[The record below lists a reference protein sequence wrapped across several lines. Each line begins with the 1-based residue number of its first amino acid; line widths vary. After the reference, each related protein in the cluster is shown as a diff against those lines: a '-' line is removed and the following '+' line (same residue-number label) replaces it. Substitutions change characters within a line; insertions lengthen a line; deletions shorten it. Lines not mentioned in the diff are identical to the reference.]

1 MSWTKNREKL
11 YEASVSTLRAISK
24 NKKITSKTGLSQ
36 RPPTSVNIAL
46 PNVPRSSK
54 DIYKWRGESD
64 FQAFWHLFHKKTRDF
79 QLTLPAKMIFN
90 ELEISRVELLGC
102 KKYLGSKKNISE
114 FTNARSDELEDEKSL
129 NFLSYGAN
137 LWIKKASGQYLTD
150 NSKNI
155 LNKFIDKY
163 KIDDSCDLFR
173 KNLLASID
181 SQAEFEKNAL
191 KLLKKINLLREDFE
205 EDELDI
211 EDVPGSTDEIENIDS
226 NIEEESI
233 TDEKL
238 DLEEFQEDFNIDI
251 QETVDSIDDTSIEE
265 EIDSIAYPN
274 NQFKSNKEKDYSIY
288 TTNFDEIIDAK
299 DLVTNDESL
308 RLRNQLDN
316 LIKPHI
322 PTIGKLAN
330 RLQRLLLAKQN
341 TNWNFNL
348 DEGMLDNARLHR
360 IIANPRFPLS
370 FKQETENDFKDTV
383 VTLLID
389 NSGSMRGRSISLAAI
404 CADII
409 GSTLERCQVKTEILG
424 FTTKHWKGGDS
435 KKMWIINGNTS
446 NPGRLNDIRHI
457 VYKSADNSWRRSRKY
472 FGAMLRE
479 GLLKEN
485 IDGEALSWSHERLL
499 KRQEERKILIVISDG
514 APVDDSTLSANR
526 EDFLDNHLREIISK
540 IEKESPVELQVLKR
554 QEERKILIVI
564 SDGAPVDDSTLS
576 ANREDFLDNHLR
588 EIISKIEKESPVE
601 LQAIGIGHDVTKYYK
616 NALTINRAE
625 ELGEVLLEELS
636 KLFKD

>member
-1 MSWTKNREKL
+1 MSWTKKRERL
-11 YEASVSTLRAISK
+11 HEAAVSTIRAISN
-24 NKKITSKTGLSQ
+24 NKKISSNTGLSQ
-36 RPPTSVNIAL
+36 RPPTSDHVAL
-46 PNVPRSSK
+46 PNVPRSFK
-54 DIYKWRGESD
+54 DLNKWRGESD
-64 FQAFWHLFHKKTRDF
+64 FQAFWHLFHKKSKDF
-79 QLTLPAKMIFN
+79 QLTLPARMIFN
-90 ELEISRVELLGC
+90 ELEIARVELLGSS
-102 KKYLGSKKNISE
+102 KYLGSERNISE
-114 FTNARSDELEDEKSL
+114 YTNSRSNELEDEKSL

-137 LWIKKASGQYLTD
+137 LWLKEFMNFNLSE

-155 LNKFIDKY
+155 ISKFIKKY
-163 KIDDSCDLFR
+163 KIDASANKIRENLI
-173 KNLLASID
+173 KNLDDQVS
-181 SQAEFEKNAL
+181 FEKNAIQFL
-191 KLLKKINLLREDFE
+191 QKLDLVKENVEDEENNFE
-205 EDELDI
+205 EA
-211 EDVPGSTDEIENIDS
+211 PGSTDDIVNEEETTQEDSGIEEKIDLKDFDGDLNVDIQDAIEN
-226 NIEEESI
+226 
-233 TDEKL
+233 
-238 DLEEFQEDFNIDI
+238 
-251 QETVDSIDDTSIEE
+251 IDDTSIED
-265 EIDSIAYPN
+265 EIESLTYPN
-274 NQFKSNKEKDYSIY
+274 NDFQTSYIDDYSIY
-288 TTNFDEIIDAK
+288 TSNFDEIIDAK
-299 DLVTNDESL
+299 DLVTNEESM

-322 PTIGKLAN
+322 STIGKLAN

-341 TNWNFNL
+341 TSWNFNL
-348 DEGMLDNARLHR
+348 EEGILDNSRLHR
-360 IIANPRFPLS
+360 VIASPGYPLS
-370 FKQETENDFKDTV
+370 FKQETENDFKDTI

-435 KKMWIINGNTS
+435 KKLWIINGSRS

-457 VYKSADNSWRRSRKY
+457 IYKSADNSWRRSRKY

-485 IDGEALSWSHERLL
+485 VDGEALAWSHDRLL
-499 KRQEERKILIVISDG
+499 KRHEERKILIVISDG

-540 IEKESPVELQVLKR
+540 IEK
-554 QEERKILIVI
+554 
-564 SDGAPVDDSTLS
+564 D
-576 ANREDFLDNHLR
+576 
-588 EIISKIEKESPVE
+588 SPVE

-625 ELGEVLLEELS
+625 ELGEVLLEELT

>member
-1 MSWTKNREKL
+1 MSWTKKRERL
-11 YEASVSTLRAISK
+11 HEAAVSTIRAISN
-24 NKKITSKTGLSQ
+24 NKKISSNTGLSQ
-36 RPPTSVNIAL
+36 RPPTSDHVAL
-46 PNVPRSSK
+46 PNVPRSFK
-54 DIYKWRGESD
+54 DLNKWRGESD
-64 FQAFWHLFHKKTRDF
+64 FQAFWHLFHKKSKDF
-79 QLTLPAKMIFN
+79 QLTLPARMIFN
-90 ELEISRVELLGC
+90 ELEIARVELLGSS
-102 KKYLGSKKNISE
+102 KYLGSERNISE
-114 FTNARSDELEDEKSL
+114 YTNSRSNELEDEKSL

-137 LWIKKASGQYLTD
+137 LWLKEFMNFDLSE

-155 LNKFIDKY
+155 ISKFIKKY
-163 KIDDSCDLFR
+163 KIDASANKIRENLI
-173 KNLLASID
+173 KNLDDQVS
-181 SQAEFEKNAL
+181 FEKNAIQFL
-191 KLLKKINLLREDFE
+191 QKLDLVKENVEDEENNFE
-205 EDELDI
+205 EA
-211 EDVPGSTDEIENIDS
+211 PGSTDDIVNEEETIQEDSGIEEKIDLKDFDGDLNVDIQDAIEN
-226 NIEEESI
+226 
-233 TDEKL
+233 
-238 DLEEFQEDFNIDI
+238 
-251 QETVDSIDDTSIEE
+251 IDDTSIED
-265 EIDSIAYPN
+265 EIESLTYPN
-274 NQFKSNKEKDYSIY
+274 NDFQTSYIDDYSIY
-288 TTNFDEIIDAK
+288 TSNFDEIIDAK
-299 DLVTNDESL
+299 DLVTNEESM

-322 PTIGKLAN
+322 STIGKLAN

-341 TNWNFNL
+341 TSWNFNL
-348 DEGMLDNARLHR
+348 EEGILDNSRLHR
-360 IIANPRFPLS
+360 VIASPGYPLS
-370 FKQETENDFKDTV
+370 FKQETENDFKDTI

-435 KKMWIINGNTS
+435 KKLWIINGSRS

-457 VYKSADNSWRRSRKY
+457 IYKSADNSWRRSRKY

-485 IDGEALSWSHERLL
+485 VDGEALAWSHDRLL
-499 KRQEERKILIVISDG
+499 KRHEERKILIVISDG

-540 IEKESPVELQVLKR
+540 IEK
-554 QEERKILIVI
+554 
-564 SDGAPVDDSTLS
+564 D
-576 ANREDFLDNHLR
+576 
-588 EIISKIEKESPVE
+588 SPVE

-625 ELGEVLLEELS
+625 ELGEVLLEELT

>member
-1 MSWTKNREKL
+1 MSWTKKRERL
-11 YEASVSTLRAISK
+11 HEAAVSTIRAISK
-24 NKKITSKTGLSQ
+24 NKKISSNTGLSQ
-36 RPPTSVNIAL
+36 RPPTSNHVAL
-46 PNVPRSSK
+46 PNVPRSFK
-54 DIYKWRGESD
+54 DLNKWRGESD
-64 FQAFWHLFHKKTRDF
+64 FQAFWHLFHKKSKDF
-79 QLTLPAKMIFN
+79 QLTLPARMIFN
-90 ELEISRVELLGC
+90 ELEIARVELLGSS
-102 KKYLGSKKNISE
+102 KYLGSERNISE
-114 FTNARSDELEDEKSL
+114 YTNSRSNELEDEKSL

-137 LWIKKASGQYLTD
+137 LWLKEFMNFDLSE

-155 LNKFIDKY
+155 ISKFIKKY
-163 KIDDSCDLFR
+163 KIDASANKIRENLI
-173 KNLLASID
+173 KNLDDQVS
-181 SQAEFEKNAL
+181 FEKNAIQFL
-191 KLLKKINLLREDFE
+191 QKLDLVKENVEDEENNFE
-205 EDELDI
+205 EA
-211 EDVPGSTDEIENIDS
+211 PGSTDDIVNEEETTQEDSGIEEKIDLKDFDGDLNVDIQDAIEN
-226 NIEEESI
+226 
-233 TDEKL
+233 
-238 DLEEFQEDFNIDI
+238 
-251 QETVDSIDDTSIEE
+251 IDDTSIED
-265 EIDSIAYPN
+265 EIESLTYPN
-274 NQFKSNKEKDYSIY
+274 NDFQTSYIDDYSIY
-288 TTNFDEIIDAK
+288 TSNFDEIIDAK
-299 DLVTNDESL
+299 DLVTNEESM

-322 PTIGKLAN
+322 STIGKLAN

-341 TNWNFNL
+341 TSWNFNL
-348 DEGMLDNARLHR
+348 EEGILDNSRLHR
-360 IIANPRFPLS
+360 VIASPGYPLS
-370 FKQETENDFKDTV
+370 FKQETENDFKDTI

-435 KKMWIINGNTS
+435 KKLWIINGSRS

-457 VYKSADNSWRRSRKY
+457 IYKSADNSWRRSRKY

-485 IDGEALSWSHERLL
+485 VDGEALAWSHDRLL
-499 KRQEERKILIVISDG
+499 KRHEERKILIVISDG

-540 IEKESPVELQVLKR
+540 IEK
-554 QEERKILIVI
+554 
-564 SDGAPVDDSTLS
+564 D
-576 ANREDFLDNHLR
+576 
-588 EIISKIEKESPVE
+588 SPVE

-625 ELGEVLLEELS
+625 ELGEVLLEELT

>member
-1 MSWTKNREKL
+1 MSWTKKRERL
-11 YEASVSTLRAISK
+11 HEAAVSTIRAISK
-24 NKKITSKTGLSQ
+24 NKKISSNTGLSQ
-36 RPPTSVNIAL
+36 RPPTSNHIAL
-46 PNVPRSSK
+46 PNVPRSFK
-54 DIYKWRGESD
+54 DLNKWRGESD
-64 FQAFWHLFHKKTRDF
+64 FQAFWHLFHKKTKDF
-79 QLTLPAKMIFN
+79 QLTLPARMIFN
-90 ELEISRVELLGC
+90 ELEIARVELLGSS
-102 KKYLGSKKNISE
+102 KYLGSERNISE
-114 FTNARSDELEDEKSL
+114 YTNSRSNELEDEKSL

-137 LWIKKASGQYLTD
+137 LWLKEYMNFDLSE

-155 LNKFIDKY
+155 ISKFIKKY
-163 KIDDSCDLFR
+163 KIDSSANKIRENLI
-173 KNLLASID
+173 KNLDDQVS
-181 SQAEFEKNAL
+181 FEKNAIQFL
-191 KLLKKINLLREDFE
+191 QKLDLVKENVEDEENNFE
-205 EDELDI
+205 EA
-211 EDVPGSTDEIENIDS
+211 PGSTDDIVNEEETIQEDS
-226 NIEEESI
+226 GIEEKI
-233 TDEKL
+233 
-238 DLEEFQEDFNIDI
+238 DLKDFGGDLNVDI
-251 QETVDSIDDTSIEE
+251 QDAIEKIDDTSIED
-265 EIDSIAYPN
+265 EIESLTYPN
-274 NQFKSNKEKDYSIY
+274 NDFKTSYIDDYSIY
-288 TTNFDEIIDAK
+288 TSNFDEIIDAK
-299 DLVTNDESL
+299 DLVTNEESM

-322 PTIGKLAN
+322 STIGKLAN

-341 TNWNFNL
+341 TSWNFNL
-348 DEGMLDNARLHR
+348 EEGILDNSRLHR
-360 IIANPRFPLS
+360 VIASPGYSLS
-370 FKQETENDFKDTV
+370 FKQETENDFKDTI

-435 KKMWIINGNTS
+435 KKLWIINGNSS

-457 VYKSADNSWRRSRKY
+457 IYKSANNSWRRSRKY

-485 IDGEALSWSHERLL
+485 VDGEALAWSHDRLL
-499 KRQEERKILIVISDG
+499 KRHEERKILIVISDG

-540 IEKESPVELQVLKR
+540 IEK
-554 QEERKILIVI
+554 
-564 SDGAPVDDSTLS
+564 D
-576 ANREDFLDNHLR
+576 
-588 EIISKIEKESPVE
+588 SPVE

-625 ELGEVLLEELS
+625 ELGEVLLEELT

>member
-1 MSWTKNREKL
+1 MSWTKKRERL
-11 YEASVSTLRAISK
+11 HEAAVSTIRAISN
-24 NKKITSKTGLSQ
+24 NKKISSNTGLSQ
-36 RPPTSVNIAL
+36 RPPTSDHIAL
-46 PNVPRSSK
+46 PNVPRSFK
-54 DIYKWRGESD
+54 DLNKWRGESD
-64 FQAFWHLFHKKTRDF
+64 FQAFWHLFHKKSKDF
-79 QLTLPAKMIFN
+79 QLTLPARMIFN
-90 ELEISRVELLGC
+90 ELEIARVELLGSS
-102 KKYLGSKKNISE
+102 KYLGSERNISE
-114 FTNARSDELEDEKSL
+114 YTNSRSNELEDEKSL

-137 LWIKKASGQYLTD
+137 LWLKEFMNFDLSE

-155 LNKFIDKY
+155 ISKFIDKY
-163 KIDDSCDLFR
+163 KIDASANKIRENLI
-173 KNLLASID
+173 KNLDDQVS
-181 SQAEFEKNAL
+181 FEKNAIQFL
-191 KLLKKINLLREDFE
+191 QKLDLVKENVEDEENNFE
-205 EDELDI
+205 EA
-211 EDVPGSTDEIENIDS
+211 PGSTDDID
-226 NIEEESI
+226 NIEE
-233 TDEKL
+233 TV
-238 DLEEFQEDFNIDI
+238 QEDSGIEEKIDLKDFDDDLNVDI
-251 QETVDSIDDTSIEE
+251 QDAKENIDDTSIED
-265 EIDSIAYPN
+265 EIESLTYPN
-274 NQFKSNKEKDYSIY
+274 NDFQTPYKEDYSIY
-288 TTNFDEIIDAK
+288 TSNFDEIIDAK
-299 DLVTNDESL
+299 DLVTNEESM

-341 TNWNFNL
+341 TSWNFNL
-348 DEGMLDNARLHR
+348 EDGILDNSRLHR
-360 IIANPRFPLS
+360 VIASPGYPLS
-370 FKQETENDFKDTV
+370 FKQETENDFKDTI

-435 KKMWIINGNTS
+435 KKLWIINGNTS

-457 VYKSADNSWRRSRKY
+457 IYKSADNSWRRSRKY

-485 IDGEALSWSHERLL
+485 VDGEALAWSHDRLL
-499 KRQEERKILIVISDG
+499 KRHEERKILIVISDG

-540 IEKESPVELQVLKR
+540 IEK
-554 QEERKILIVI
+554 
-564 SDGAPVDDSTLS
+564 D
-576 ANREDFLDNHLR
+576 
-588 EIISKIEKESPVE
+588 SPVE

-625 ELGEVLLEELS
+625 ELGEVLLEELT